1 MEHQDLGYKML
12 KNAIKDLETM
22 GTPDSDPR
30 RAGRNISLMVAPLPK
45 QRQKLKFSKEVEEV
59 LIDDDE
65 EEEFPEEELTD
76 DDETE
81 NEDGEQEKGPA
92 ED

>member
-1 MEHQDLGYKML
+1 
-12 KNAIKDLETM
+12 M

-30 RAGRNISLMVAPLPK
+30 RAGRNISLMCTTAK

-65 EEEFPEEELTD
+65 EEEFPEEERD

-81 NEDGEQEKGPA
+81 NEDGEQEKEQA